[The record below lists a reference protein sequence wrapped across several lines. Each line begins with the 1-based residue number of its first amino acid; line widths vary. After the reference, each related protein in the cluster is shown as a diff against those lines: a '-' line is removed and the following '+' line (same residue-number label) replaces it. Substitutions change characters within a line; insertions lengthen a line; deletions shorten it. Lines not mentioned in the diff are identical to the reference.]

1 VPCPESD
8 CVCRLSCCV
17 AGIVNV
23 AVVEKDLKETLEF
36 LAERH
41 MHETG
46 DCWALNQLQHSVPC
60 AATQQ

>member
-1 VPCPESD
+1 M
-8 CVCRLSCCV
+8 

-41 MHETG
+41 MQETG
-46 DCWALNQLQHSVPC
+46 DCWALNQPQHSNHVLQHNSEHRVI
-60 AATQQ
+60 AKLQFH